1 MTTVTTTISKKR
13 KRPTVEQLL
22 EKYPNFSNEFNK
34 HWRPILKKTLS
45 DQERRNPNS
54 KSLRGIK
61 EIAKSHF
68 TFYLENDE
76 WDKVVDMI
84 SQRFKNNKMH
94 ETWDE
99 WRQKLPNIFREQK
112 IGRLYFSETDE
123 GQLKVGT
130 IEETIK
136 ETGCAVIIIKHNNFR
151 AEYANVPVDV
161 ALTINS
167 ELSKSLA

>member
-1 MTTVTTTISKKR
+1 MTTVTKKR

-34 HWRPILKKTLS
+34 HWRLILKKTLS
-45 DQERRNPNS
+45 DQQRRNPNS

-99 WRQKLPNIFREQK
+99 WRQKLPNIFRDQK
-112 IGRLYFSETDE
+112 IGRLYFTEDAGE
-123 GQLKVGT
+123 IKVGE
-130 IEETIK
+130 IQQPSK
-136 ETGCAVIIIKHNNFR
+136 ETGCAIVIIQHNNFR
-151 AEYANVPVDV
+151 SEYTNVPVDV

>member
-1 MTTVTTTISKKR
+1 MTTVTKKR

-34 HWRPILKKTLS
+34 HWRLILKKTLS
-45 DQERRNPNS
+45 DQQRRNPNS

-99 WRQKLPNIFREQK
+99 WREKLPNIFKEQK
-112 IGRLYFSETDE
+112 IGRLYFTEDDGE
-123 GQLKVGT
+123 IKVGE
-130 IEETIK
+130 IQQSSK
-136 ETGCAVIIIKHNNFR
+136 ETGCAIVIIQHNNFR
-151 AEYANVPVDV
+151 SEYTNVPVDV

>member
-1 MTTVTTTISKKR
+1 MTISISKKR
-13 KRPTVEQLL
+13 KRPTVEQLQ

-45 DQERRNPNS
+45 DQERRNSNS

-99 WRQKLPNIFREQK
+99 WREKLPNIFKEQK
-112 IGRLYFSETDE
+112 IGRLYFTEDNGE
-123 GQLKVGT
+123 IKVGS
-130 IEETIK
+130 IEQTNK
-136 ETGCAVIIIKHNNFR
+136 ETGCAVIIIQHNNFR
-151 AEYANVPVDV
+151 SEYTNVPADV